1 MFSAAL
7 KTNDA
12 VEKGIF
18 IFFLR
23 IARESTP
30 LAGFSLFTGLNNFKV
45 ITIFDD
51 KSNQQFVF
59 TQKEMDSLLSD
70 YQAEAY
76 RDKVKDWSALPAHGV
91 TDPSLVAVIST
102 LLVGRA

>member
-12 VEKGIF
+12 VEKGILTGC
-18 IFFLR
+18 LR

-30 LAGFSLFTGLNNFKV
+30 LAGLSLFTGLNNFKV

-51 KSNQQFVF
+51 TSNQQFGF

-76 RDKVKDWSALPAHGV
+76 RDKVKEW
-91 TDPSLVAVIST
+91 
-102 LLVGRA
+102 

>member
-1 MFSAAL
+1 MVVFLKNMFSAAL

-12 VEKGIF
+12 LEKGILTGC
-18 IFFLR
+18 LR
-23 IARESTP
+23 IARESI
-30 LAGFSLFTGLNNFKV
+30 FTGLNNFKV

-51 KSNQQFVF
+51 TSNQQFGF

-76 RDKVKDWSALPAHGV
+76 RDKVKEC
-91 TDPSLVAVIST
+91 
-102 LLVGRA
+102 

>member
-12 VEKGIF
+12 VEKGILTGC
-18 IFFLR
+18 LR

-30 LAGFSLFTGLNNFKV
+30 LAGSSLFTGLNNFKV

-51 KSNQQFVF
+51 TSNQQFGF

-76 RDKVKDWSALPAHGV
+76 RDKVKEW
-91 TDPSLVAVIST
+91 
-102 LLVGRA
+102 

>member
-12 VEKGIF
+12 VEKGILTGC
-18 IFFLR
+18 LR

-30 LAGFSLFTGLNNFKV
+30 LAGFSLFTGFNNFKV

-51 KSNQQFVF
+51 TSNQQFGF

-76 RDKVKDWSALPAHGV
+76 RDKVKEW
-91 TDPSLVAVIST
+91 
-102 LLVGRA
+102 

>member
-1 MFSAAL
+1 MVVFLKNMFSAAL

-12 VEKGIF
+12 LEKGILTGC
-18 IFFLR
+18 LR
-23 IARESTP
+23 IARESI
-30 LAGFSLFTGLNNFKV
+30 FTGLNNFKV

-51 KSNQQFVF
+51 TSNQQFGF

-76 RDKVKDWSALPAHGV
+76 RDKVKN
-91 TDPSLVAVIST
+91 
-102 LLVGRA
+102 GRRCPPMA

>member
-1 MFSAAL
+1 MVVFLKNMFSAAL

-12 VEKGIF
+12 LEKGILTGC
-18 IFFLR
+18 LR
-23 IARESTP
+23 IARESI
-30 LAGFSLFTGLNNFKV
+30 FTGLNNFKV

-51 KSNQQFVF
+51 TSNQQFGF

-76 RDKVKDWSALPAHGV
+76 RDKVKEW
-91 TDPSLVAVIST
+91 
-102 LLVGRA
+102 

>member
-1 MFSAAL
+1 MVVFLKNMFSAAL

-12 VEKGIF
+12 LEKGILTGC
-18 IFFLR
+18 LR
-23 IARESTP
+23 IARESI
-30 LAGFSLFTGLNNFKV
+30 FTGLNNFKV

-51 KSNQQFVF
+51 TSNQQFGF

-76 RDKVKDWSALPAHGV
+76 REKVKEW
-91 TDPSLVAVIST
+91 
-102 LLVGRA
+102 

>member
-12 VEKGIF
+12 LEKGILTGC
-18 IFFLR
+18 LR
-23 IARESTP
+23 IARESI
-30 LAGFSLFTGLNNFKV
+30 FTGLNNFKV

-51 KSNQQFVF
+51 TSNQQFGF

-70 YQAEAY
+70 YQVEAY
-76 RDKVKDWSALPAHGV
+76 RDKVKEW
-91 TDPSLVAVIST
+91 
-102 LLVGRA
+102 

>member
-12 VEKGIF
+12 LEKGILTGC
-18 IFFLR
+18 LR
-23 IARESTP
+23 IARESI
-30 LAGFSLFTGLNNFKV
+30 FTGLNNFKV

-51 KSNQQFVF
+51 TSNQQVGF

-76 RDKVKDWSALPAHGV
+76 RDKVKEW
-91 TDPSLVAVIST
+91 
-102 LLVGRA
+102 

>member
-1 MFSAAL
+1 MVVFLKNMFSAAL

-12 VEKGIF
+12 VEKGILTGC
-18 IFFLR
+18 LR
-23 IARESTP
+23 IARESI
-30 LAGFSLFTGLNNFKV
+30 FTGLNNFKV

-51 KSNQQFVF
+51 TSNQQFGF

-76 RDKVKDWSALPAHGV
+76 RDKVKEW
-91 TDPSLVAVIST
+91 
-102 LLVGRA
+102 

>member
-12 VEKGIF
+12 VEKGILTGC
-18 IFFLR
+18 LR

-30 LAGFSLFTGLNNFKV
+30 LAGFSLFTGLNSFKV

-51 KSNQQFVF
+51 TSNQQFGF

-76 RDKVKDWSALPAHGV
+76 RDKVKEW
-91 TDPSLVAVIST
+91 
-102 LLVGRA
+102 

>member
-1 MFSAAL
+1 MIDEYDVPLQSAYLNGYYDDMVVFLKNMFSAAL

-12 VEKGIF
+12 LEKGILTGC
-18 IFFLR
+18 LR
-23 IARESTP
+23 IARESI
-30 LAGFSLFTGLNNFKV
+30 FTGLNNFKV

-51 KSNQQFVF
+51 TSNQQFGF

-76 RDKVKDWSALPAHGV
+76 RDKVKEW
-91 TDPSLVAVIST
+91 
-102 LLVGRA
+102 

>member
-12 VEKGIF
+12 VEKGILTGC
-18 IFFLR
+18 LR

-30 LAGFSLFTGLNNFKV
+30 LAGFSLLTGLNNFKV

-51 KSNQQFVF
+51 TSNQQFGF

-76 RDKVKDWSALPAHGV
+76 RDKVKEW
-91 TDPSLVAVIST
+91 
-102 LLVGRA
+102 

>member
-1 MFSAAL
+1 MVVFLKNIFSAAL

-12 VEKGIF
+12 LEKGILTGC
-18 IFFLR
+18 LR
-23 IARESTP
+23 IARESI
-30 LAGFSLFTGLNNFKV
+30 FTGLNNFKV

-51 KSNQQFVF
+51 TSNQQFGF

-76 RDKVKDWSALPAHGV
+76 RDKVKEW
-91 TDPSLVAVIST
+91 
-102 LLVGRA
+102 

>member
-12 VEKGIF
+12 VEKGILTGC
-18 IFFLR
+18 LR

-30 LAGFSLFTGLNNFKV
+30 LAGFSLFTWLNNFKV

-51 KSNQQFVF
+51 TSNQQFGF

-76 RDKVKDWSALPAHGV
+76 RDKVKEW
-91 TDPSLVAVIST
+91 
-102 LLVGRA
+102 